1 MPAGSY
7 LAVLLISLLGIWL
20 LDRRHKLAFFFDAKR
35 SFIALIPAY
44 LGFLIWDLIGISQGI
59 FFRGTGSALVGI
71 NIAPELPIEELFFL
85 ALLCYSTL
93 VIIRLVEKRL
103 KRS

>member
-1 MPAGSY
+1 MPQGSY
-7 LAVLLISLLGIWL
+7 LAVLVISLVGVWL
-20 LDRRHKLAFFFDAKR
+20 LDRRHKLAFFFDARR
-35 SFIALIPAY
+35 SLIAMVPAY

-71 NIAPELPIEELFFL
+71 TLAPELPIEELFFL

-93 VIIRLVEKRL
+93 VIIRLVEKKL
-103 KRS
+103 KKA